1 MRLHTKL
8 GRSLRVPMLLV
19 GIGFAAFPAAGFAA
33 PKDQTPIS
41 DTRIKGNVEH
51 KISDLGSDVSAV
63 TVTVNDQ
70 VVTLSGTVPSVW
82 LKQQAIER
90 ARKTADVKSVVSD
103 LTVMKEESDEALA
116 SQVAKELR
124 RYVFYTVY
132 DDVNGRVRDGVV
144 TLTGEVTPPYK
155 ADEMANLVAK
165 VHGVSE
171 VNNDIKALPVS
182 ISDDRLR
189 VQIARAIYRDSLF
202 WNYAIQVNPP
212 IHVVVEH
219 GHVTLT
225 GVVNSEVE
233 RRKAEVIARTTFGSF
248 SVDNELKLDS
258 EMTGKSS

>member
-1 MRLHTKL
+1 MRLLTRL
-8 GRSLRVPMLLV
+8 GQSLGIPVLLV
-19 GIGFAAFPAAGFAA
+19 GIGLVFPAVGIAA
-33 PKDQTPIS
+33 STGEAAVTG
-41 DTRIKGNVEH
+41 TRIESN
-51 KISDLGSDVSAV
+51 
-63 TVTVNDQ
+63 
-70 VVTLSGTVPSVW
+70 
-82 LKQQAIER
+82 
-90 ARKTADVKSVVSD
+90 
-103 LTVMKEESDEALA
+103 SDEALA
-116 SQVAKELR
+116 NQVAKALR

-132 DDVNGRVRDGVV
+132 DNVGGSVHGGVV
-144 TLTGEVTPPYK
+144 TLTGEVTAPYK
-155 ADEMANLVAK
+155 ASEMADLVAK

-171 VNNDIKALPVS
+171 VNNEIKTLPVS

-219 GHVTLT
+219 GHVKLT

-258 EMTGKSS
+258 EMIGERS